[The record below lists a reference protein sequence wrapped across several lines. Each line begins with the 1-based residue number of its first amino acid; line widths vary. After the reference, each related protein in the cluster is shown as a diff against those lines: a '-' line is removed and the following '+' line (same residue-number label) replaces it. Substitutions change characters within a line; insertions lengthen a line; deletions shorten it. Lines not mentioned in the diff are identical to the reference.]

1 MITSTSNQHIKDIK
15 RLRDRKYRS
24 ESNLCY
30 IEGIRIVFEAI
41 KQKAEILEIIYSP
54 ELSKSN
60 VTKEIIN
67 NSSQLG
73 IEILEV
79 SKKVF
84 EYLSSKDGPQGIAG
98 VIRQKW
104 IPLDNLRIENN
115 TWLALYEIAD
125 PGNLG
130 TIMRTCDATQAEGII
145 LLDDCTDPFD
155 PSAVRGSMGGL
166 FSVKLCKTS
175 SEIFSRWVT
184 KNEVKMI
191 GAYDKAK
198 IDYRHITYPKGVIL
212 LMGSERQGIPDYLQ
226 KICQNMISIPMKGS
240 CDSLNLSVATSIILY
255 EILNSFE
262 EN

>member
-41 KQKAEILEIIYSP
+41 KQQAEMLEIIYSP

-60 VTKEIIN
+60 IIKEIIN
-67 NSSQLG
+67 NSSLLG
-73 IEILEV
+73 VEILEV
-79 SKKVF
+79 SKIVF
-84 EYLSSKDGPQGIAG
+84 EYLSSKDGPQGIAA

-104 IPLDNLRIENN
+104 IPLDNIRIENN
-115 TWLALYEIAD
+115 VWLALYEIAD

-145 LLDDCTDPFD
+145 LLDDCTDPYD
-155 PSAVRGSMGGL
+155 PTAVRGSMGGL

-175 SEIFSRWVT
+175 SENFTSWVT
-184 KNEVKMI
+184 KNKVKMI
-191 GAYDKAK
+191 GASDKAE
-198 IDYRHITYPKGVIL
+198 IDYRHMNYPKGMIL
-212 LMGSERQGIPDYLQ
+212 LMGSERQGIPDNLQ
-226 KICQNMISIPMKGS
+226 KICQNMISIPMKGN

-255 EILNSFE
+255 EVLSSNE